1 MDNNYKKFTDY
12 NESVFFSKTIPSRKT
27 INDIMESRKA
37 ENLKSEIKDKTFKF
51 NMIDEEVGTEQNSYV
66 DTVFHIHQ
74 KNPVNYLFF
83 SKENVQNIQNQIKYQ
98 VYKKKKIVIDEQS
111 ETDILTIMRG
121 IYLEHSKNRKTDY
134 KKQIKEL
141 NDLVLEYILTG
152 PNNIFSRID
161 ERIAYLRDISVPY
174 TVMAPPQDVNI
185 RGTKTLELPIGM

>member
-1 MDNNYKKFTDY
+1 MDNNYNKFVDY
-12 NESVFFSKTIPSRKT
+12 NEKVFFSKTIPQRKT

-37 ENLKSEIKDKTFKF
+37 ENLKTEIKDKTFTLD
-51 NMIDEEVGTEQNSYV
+51 MIDEVGTEQKSYV

-74 KNPVNYLFF
+74 KNVLNYLFF
-83 SKENVQNIQNQIKYQ
+83 SKENVKNIQNQIKYQ
-98 VYKKKKIVIDEQS
+98 VYKKKKIIIDNQS

-141 NDLVLEYILTG
+141 NDLVLEYILEG
-152 PNNIFSRID
+152 PNNIFGRID

-174 TVMAPPQDVNI
+174 TVMAPPENVHI

>member
-1 MDNNYKKFTDY
+1 MDNYKKFIDY
-12 NESVFFSKTIPSRKT
+12 NENVFFSKTIPGRKT

-37 ENLKSEIKDKTFKF
+37 ENLKSEISDKTFKF
-51 NMIDEEVGTEQNSYV
+51 NMIDDTETPQLSYV
-66 DTVFHIHQ
+66 DTIYHIHQ

-83 SKENVQNIQNQIKYQ
+83 SKENVKNIQNQIKYQ
-98 VYKKKKIVIDEQS
+98 VYKQKQIVIDEQS

-141 NDLVLEYILTG
+141 NDLVLDYILTG

-174 TVMAPPQDVNI
+174 TIMPPPQDVNI